1 METRADQI
9 RAFIHDRIRQK
20 AADSRQSGPAL
31 DDSLNLVET
40 GLFDSLGFV
49 QLISGI
55 EKEFNLELNT
65 GDLDPEEFTVLGNLV
80 RAAAESPAVAPEA
93 EKK

>member
-1 METRADQI
+1 MDNKADLI
-9 RAFIHDRIRQK
+9 RNFIHARIRQV
-20 AADSRQSGPAL
+20 AADSGQPVPDLQDG
-31 DDSLNLVET
+31 LNLVET

-55 EKEFNLELNT
+55 EKEFSLEIDT

-80 RAAAESPAVAPEA
+80 RVAANSPAVVN
-93 EKK
+93 

>member
-9 RAFIHDRIRQK
+9 RAFIQNRIQQ
-20 AADSRQSGPAL
+20 AAAANRQSAPVL
-31 DDSLNLVET
+31 DDNLNLVET

-55 EKEFNLELNT
+55 EKEFNLELDT
-65 GDLDPEEFTVLGNLV
+65 GDLDPEEFTLLGNLV
-80 RAAAESPAVAPEA
+80 RAAAQSPVVAAEP

>member
-1 METRADQI
+1 
-9 RAFIHDRIRQK
+9 
-20 AADSRQSGPAL
+20 
-31 DDSLNLVET
+31 
-40 GLFDSLGFV
+40 LFDSLAFV

-55 EKEFNLELNT
+55 EKEFNLELDT

>member
-55 EKEFNLELNT
+55 EKEFNLELDT